1 MKRKIIY
8 VIILSAVLSGAA
20 VMMFGCARQ
29 NDISIGRERE
39 AASVSKE
46 PEDNGGEAVL
56 PTNTPDDGEFGFQ
69 PGEPPADVPK
79 DWNRP
84 EGDGRERPE
93 ERQGG
98 NRPEMPEGGK
108 MPEFPQ
114 PFSDGR
120 GGDVTYTPL
129 IFDREGLFS
138 DRDMEAQPDIS
149 EATYIRAKDSEIYTI
164 DAAGIYVLSGEA
176 KDFSV
181 MVDAAPKDKVQI
193 VLEGARIQNSDFPV
207 IYAKEADKCFIT
219 LSGDNELAVSGT
231 FRSDGEVNTD
241 AVIFARCDLTLNG
254 DGNLTVRSE
263 CGNGITSKDDLR
275 ITGGAF
281 TVVSGNHGI
290 EANDSVSIADG
301 TFTIDAG
308 KDGIHCANDEQ
319 EGFIYLAGGIFR
331 IDAVSDGI
339 QATSYLVADGGEYRI
354 TASEGLEATYVQVNG
369 GSISIQA
376 SDDGVNAASK
386 SREYDVVIEINGGE
400 LTIVMGPGD
409 TDGLDANGL
418 IAVNG
423 GTIDVKGGSTFDYDR
438 GAVYTGGTIIVNGE
452 TVDTIP
458 EPTMGGGGGRGQG
471 RVRPR

>member
-1 MKRKIIY
+1 MNRKIIY

-138 DRDMEAQPDIS
+138 GRDCAGLF
-149 EATYIRAKDSEIYTI
+149 REI
-164 DAAGIYVLSGEA
+164 
-176 KDFSV
+176 
-181 MVDAAPKDKVQI
+181 VDQS
-193 VLEGARIQNSDFPV
+193 R
-207 IYAKEADKCFIT
+207 
-219 LSGDNELAVSGT
+219 
-231 FRSDGEVNTD
+231 
-241 AVIFARCDLTLNG
+241 
-254 DGNLTVRSE
+254 
-263 CGNGITSKDDLR
+263 
-275 ITGGAF
+275 
-281 TVVSGNHGI
+281 
-290 EANDSVSIADG
+290 
-301 TFTIDAG
+301 
-308 KDGIHCANDEQ
+308 
-319 EGFIYLAGGIFR
+319 
-331 IDAVSDGI
+331 
-339 QATSYLVADGGEYRI
+339 QAEH
-354 TASEGLEATYVQVNG
+354 
-369 GSISIQA
+369 
-376 SDDGVNAASK
+376 
-386 SREYDVVIEINGGE
+386 
-400 LTIVMGPGD
+400 
-409 TDGLDANGL
+409 
-418 IAVNG
+418 
-423 GTIDVKGGSTFDYDR
+423 
-438 GAVYTGGTIIVNGE
+438 
-452 TVDTIP
+452 
-458 EPTMGGGGGRGQG
+458 
-471 RVRPR
+471 